1 MDIDATFLNPVAV
14 ELIDNVFGTDI
25 VFHQHNKAV
34 YYPLAGRITYLTAP
48 VAPAADW
55 ANSTAECLPFVAGD
69 FKSATVGDGTT
80 SICDD
85 ITLPAGT
92 TEFDNADLLPRSMI
106 VLPGLA
112 DRPSTDLTVKAG
124 ILSRSRVEEGGPNEA
139 YEISAWIHHG
149 ATGLSFLPTTADSFT
164 YDGLVWRIVEIAPT
178 YSSKS
183 LIASKIKGRS
193 A

>member
-14 ELIDNVFGTDI
+14 ELVDNVFPTAI
-25 VFHQHNKAV
+25 VYHQHG
-34 YYPLAGRITYLTAP
+34 AGAYDPTTGT
-48 VAPAADW
+48 VTGADTDH
-55 ANSTAECLPFVAGD
+55 AI
-69 FKSATVGDGTT
+69 KVG
-80 SICDD
+80 
-85 ITLPAGT
+85 
-92 TEFDNADLLPRSMI
+92 
-106 VLPGLA
+106 V
-112 DRPSTDLTVKAG
+112 
-124 ILSRSRVEEGGPNEA
+124 LSRSRIEEGGPNEA
-139 YEISAWIHHG
+139 YEISIWIHHG

>member
-1 MDIDATFLNPVAV
+1 MDIDATFLPVAV

-25 VFHQHNKAV
+25 VFHQHREAV
-34 YYPLAGRITYLTAP
+34 YDPLTGRITHPIAP

-55 ANSTAECLPFVAGD
+55 VNSTAECVPFVAGD

-106 VLPGLA
+106 VLP
-112 DRPSTDLTVKAG
+112 DSPSIDLMVKAG
-124 ILSRSRVEEGGPNEA
+124 ILSRSRVEEGGPQEA
-139 YEISAWIHHG
+139 YEISIWVQHG
-149 ATGLSFLPTTADSFT
+149 TTGLGFLPTTEDSFT